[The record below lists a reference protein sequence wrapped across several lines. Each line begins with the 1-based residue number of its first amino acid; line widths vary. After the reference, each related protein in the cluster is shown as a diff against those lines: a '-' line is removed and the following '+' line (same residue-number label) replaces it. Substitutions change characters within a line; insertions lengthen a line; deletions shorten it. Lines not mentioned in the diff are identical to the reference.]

1 MNNSNQNLIISQVDV
16 KLSKLNKLDPS
27 LLPNHGWIYT
37 IRTALKMSLE
47 QFGKKLGISKQAAQK
62 IEDREIECAITLKAL
77 KNAATA
83 LGMDLV
89 YYLVPKE
96 KSLQKIIEDQAFRK
110 AKEIV
115 LRTSHTMKLEDQEN
129 REERIHA
136 AIKEKADEIKREMP
150 KYLWD

>member
-1 MNNSNQNLIISQVDV
+1 MKNSQQNLIISQIDE
-16 KLSKLNKLDPS
+16 KLSKLNTLDPS
-27 LLPNHGWIYT
+27 LLPNHGWVYT

-62 IEDREIECAITLKAL
+62 IEDREIEGAITIKAL
-77 KNAATA
+77 KDASNA

-96 KSLQKIIEDQAFRK
+96 KSLQKMIEDRAFQK

-115 LRTSHTMKLEDQEN
+115 LRTSHTMQLEDQEN
-129 REERIHA
+129 TEQRIQA
-136 AIKEKADEIKREMP
+136 AIKEKADEIKGEMP